1 MLSVLGVRVY
11 GVAGLQKPGRKTHA
25 VDMALRWSPSSFPI
39 IKVSICHAWSL
50 RALHA
55 ASQEC
60 PPSLGPTA
68 LLPAIA
74 KSSLECSQPKAALTQ
89 FSTAENTWEGQSW
102 TAPVSDLPLLPLFW
116 IIFVSKQVK
125 IPPLSTEPQLWP
137 EHHHHLGNQTNKWE
151 ERKMLHNYSEPPW
164 KEGCYQNH
172 WVSFIEDFLLQ
183 ENAA

>member
-25 VDMALRWSPSSFPI
+25 VDMALHCSPSSFPI

-68 LLPAIA
+68 LLPATPSLLLSA
-74 KSSLECSQPKAALTQ
+74 PSQKSWP
-89 FSTAENTWEGQSW
+89 
-102 TAPVSDLPLLPLFW
+102 APISDLPLLPLFW

-164 KEGCYQNH
+164 KEGCNQNH